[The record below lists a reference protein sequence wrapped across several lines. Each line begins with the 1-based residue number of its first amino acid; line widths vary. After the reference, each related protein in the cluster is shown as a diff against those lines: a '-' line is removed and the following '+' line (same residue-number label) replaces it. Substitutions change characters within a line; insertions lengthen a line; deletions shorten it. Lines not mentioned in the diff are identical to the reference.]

1 MEQKGFDFSEIP
13 TTAIAVVS
21 QPATFFREMPK
32 TGGYVEPL
40 IFMVVIGVVSGLIQA
55 VLSLLHVNMVG
66 SAMVGIAAVI
76 VMPVV
81 ILIGGFIA
89 AGITFALWKIMGS
102 QENYETAYRCCAYAS
117 AVSPITTML
126 GVIPYIG
133 STIGIIIGTYY
144 LVVASVEVHRISAKK
159 AWTVF
164 GAIAAAFILLS
175 ISGQFAARKMAGNAE
190 RFRKEME
197 DAGREMQKSAEQSRK
212 AAEEAARAAQQQME
226 EQQRATHQQMQEQTE
241 EMKKATEEMQQQ
253 MEEMKKQQQ

>member
-55 VLSLLHVNMVG
+55 ILSLLHVNIVG
-66 SAMVGIAAVI
+66 GAMVGIAAVI

-89 AGITFALWKIMGS
+89 AGIAFAIWKIMGS
-102 QENYETAYRCCAYAS
+102 QENYETAYRCCAYAA
-117 AVSPITTML
+117 AVSPITTVL
-126 GVIPYIG
+126 GVIPYLG
-133 STIGIIIGTYY
+133 SAIGIIIGTYY
-144 LVVASVEVHRISAKK
+144 LVVASVEVHHIPEKK

-175 ISGQFAARKMAGNAE
+175 ISGQFAARNMAGNAE
-190 RFRKEME
+190 RLRKEME
-197 DAGREMQKSAEQSRK
+197 DAGREMQKSTEQSRK
-212 AAEEAARAAQQQME
+212 AAEEAARAAQQQSE
-226 EQQRATHQQMQEQTE
+226 EIQKAPPQQLQEQTE
-241 EMKKATEEMQQQ
+241 EMKKASEEMQRQ
-253 MEEMKKQQQ
+253 MEEMKRQKQ